1 VPERYNLQPTDYC
14 CRKENVTQTDC
25 ILNFN
30 SPNKACTMGCNAS
43 KSTEVAQ
50 NNTTEQ
56 PPEEEIPEKVATD
69 SDEAT
74 PPAPVEVS

>member
-1 VPERYNLQPTDYC
+1 
-14 CRKENVTQTDC
+14 
-25 ILNFN
+25 
-30 SPNKACTMGCNAS
+30 MGCNAS

-69 SDEAT
+69 SDEAA